1 MYRNWPNRLPL
12 RIIKCKYFN
21 LFSITIGSISV
32 IKEFVKNIN
41 CTTINEL
48 KRDGKLV
55 KVINVFIHI
64 VPSMLAL
71 WPLLHGIRRTRGKE
85 TSPWALSSPEPV
97 VSSGHVVLKAF
108 VRYK

>member
-1 MYRNWPNRLPL
+1 MHM
-12 RIIKCKYFN
+12 KCKYSN
-21 LFSITIGSISV
+21 LFPITIGSISV
-32 IKEFVKNIN
+32 IKEFLKNIN

-48 KRDGKLV
+48 KRAGKLV

-71 WPLLHGIRRTRGKE
+71 WPLLHGIRQGRGKE
-85 TSPWALSSPEPV
+85 TSPWELSSPEPV
-97 VSSGHVVLKAF
+97 VSFGHVVLKAL